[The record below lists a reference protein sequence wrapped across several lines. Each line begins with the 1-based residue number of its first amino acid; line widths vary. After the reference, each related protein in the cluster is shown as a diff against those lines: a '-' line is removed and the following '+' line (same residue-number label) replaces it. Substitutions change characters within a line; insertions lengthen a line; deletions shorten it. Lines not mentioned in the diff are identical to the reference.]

1 MTFYIFKSYLA
12 LRMAPSLISII
23 MYGLNMM
30 RRVCLEAWNTRF
42 TNKRRFKVKRIFLA
56 VSQVLRL
63 HWERIT
69 EADSRSEGNYLKRE
83 CRLYSRCFLT
93 FFVFERRTLSSL
105 QTVMLVNL
113 TFDKSH
119 ITLIWCGSWTIRSQ
133 IFRVLIHSEG
143 YCHN

>member
-1 MTFYIFKSYLA
+1 MYLWKTMCLTRILMTFYIFKSYLA

-23 MYGLNMM
+23 MYRLNMM

-93 FFVFERRTLSSL
+93 FFCVWAENIKQFT
-105 QTVMLVNL
+105 NC
-113 TFDKSH
+113 DA
-119 ITLIWCGSWTIRSQ
+119 
-133 IFRVLIHSEG
+133 SEPDLW
-143 YCHN
+143 